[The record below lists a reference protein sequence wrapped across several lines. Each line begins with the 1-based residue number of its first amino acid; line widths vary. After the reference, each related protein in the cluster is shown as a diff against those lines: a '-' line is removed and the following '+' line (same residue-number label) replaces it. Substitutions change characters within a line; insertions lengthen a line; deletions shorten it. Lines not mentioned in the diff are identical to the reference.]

1 MLLICVCKFVVLVSS
16 FSFVMQ
22 LLIVAVVNT
31 SLYTGARHTNLVSL
45 IFFIGEKSG
54 TIQRK
59 S

>member
-31 SLYTGARHTNLVSL
+31 SLYTGTHTNLVSL

>member
-45 IFFIGEKSG
+45 VFFIGEKSG
-54 TIQRK
+54 TIQ
-59 S
+59 